1 MKKTRTFITL
11 ILMAALSLSMTAA
24 ASAAQIPRATAP
36 LNATEEQI
44 LIVENLIGDILDEV
58 QNGLGYAEAENK
70 AEPRVYKAVIAGE
83 TNGNGY
89 GVLSDIMRNAILNV
103 RDMYLRPEVYQAAED
118 RLKVLLADTITEVEN
133 GMDVNTAIKEAHTK
147 IYQSINPVFDPEVQF
162 SIDTCYRDIPAV
174 DMAVYN
180 RTRKLLDDAHE
191 VYIQKI
197 ADILRN
203 PDFV

>member
-11 ILMAALSLSMTAA
+11 ILTAALSVSIAA
-24 ASAAQIPRATAP
+24 AVSAAQIPRATAP

-44 LIVENLIGDILDEV
+44 LIVENLIVDILDEV

-89 GVLSDIMRNAILNV
+89 GVLLDIMKNAIFNA
-103 RDMYLRPEVYQAAED
+103 RDMYLRPGVYQEAED
-118 RLKVLLADTITEVEN
+118 RLKVLLADTIAEVEN
-133 GMDVNTAIKEAHTK
+133 GLDLVTATKKAHTK
-147 IYQSINPVFDPEVQF
+147 IYQSINPAFDPEIQF

-191 VYIQKI
+191 VYIQKT
-197 ADILRN
+197 A
-203 PDFV
+203 

>member
-1 MKKTRTFITL
+1 MKTLKTIITL
-11 ILMAALSLSMTAA
+11 ALAVSMTATV
-24 ASAAQIPRATAP
+24 SAAEIPRATAP
-36 LNATEEQI
+36 LDATEEQI
-44 LIVENLIGDILDEV
+44 IIVENLIGDILDEV

-70 AEPRVYKAVIAGE
+70 AEPRVYKAVITGQ

-89 GVLSDIMRNAILNV
+89 GILSDIMRNAILNV
-103 RDMYLRPEVYQAAED
+103 RDMYLRPEVYQEAED
-118 RLKVLLADTITEVEN
+118 RLNVLLADTITEVEN
-133 GMDVNTAIKEAHTK
+133 GLDLVTATKEAHTK
-147 IYQSINPVFDPEVQF
+147 IYQSINPAFDPEVQF
-162 SIDTCYRDIPAV
+162 AIDTCYQDIPAV
-174 DMAVYN
+174 DMVVYN

>member
-1 MKKTRTFITL
+1 MKTLKTI
-11 ILMAALSLSMTAA
+11 IALAVSALAVLMTATV
-24 ASAAQIPRATAP
+24 SAAGIPRATAP

-44 LIVENLIGDILDEV
+44 LIVKNLIGDILDEV

-70 AEPRVYKAVIAGE
+70 AEPRVYKAVIAGQ
-83 TNGNGY
+83 TNCNGY
-89 GVLSDIMRNAILNV
+89 AILSEIMKNAILNA
-103 RDMYLRPEVYQAAED
+103 RDMYLRPEVYQEAEEQ
-118 RLKVLLADTITEVEN
+118 LKVLLADTITEVEN
-133 GMDVNTAIKEAHTK
+133 GLDLVTATKEAHTK
-147 IYQSINPVFDPEVQF
+147 IYQSINPAFDPEVQF
-162 SIDTCYRDIPAV
+162 AIDTCYQDIPAV
-174 DMAVYN
+174 DMVVYN

>member
-1 MKKTRTFITL
+1 MKTLKTI
-11 ILMAALSLSMTAA
+11 IALAVSALAVLMTATV
-24 ASAAQIPRATAP
+24 SAAEIPRATAP

-103 RDMYLRPEVYQAAED
+103 RDMYLRPEVYQETED
-118 RLKVLLADTITEVEN
+118 RLKVLLADTVTEVEN
-133 GMDVNTAIKEAHTK
+133 GLDLVAATKHAHIK
-147 IYQSINPVFDPEVQF
+147 IYQSINSSFDPEVQF

-180 RTRKLLDDAHE
+180 RTRKLLDDVHE

-197 ADILRN
+197 EDILRN